1 MLADPMMWAR
11 VTAIAKALLERGGL
25 NKEAINQ
32 IVYDSTLA
40 PSRADLSGARDFLGA
55 KALDHCAMIERAFI
69 GGSAHNGRQRRCS
82 TARQHSRLTFVRN
95 DNDDGLANRFIG
107 GVAEDTRRP
116 PVPICDDAIE
126 LLCKAQLWIILV
138 TTSQFGPDAY
148 SFAKDKP
155 LTLLSGSELLG
166 LLEQHG

>member
-1 MLADPMMWAR
+1 M
-11 VTAIAKALLERGGL
+11 
-25 NKEAINQ
+25 
-32 IVYDSTLA
+32 
-40 PSRADLSGARDFLGA
+40 
-55 KALDHCAMIERAFI
+55 
-69 GGSAHNGRQRRCS
+69 
-82 TARQHSRLTFVRN
+82 RN

-166 LLEQHG
+166 LLEQHGYKFRIDLQEATRLARTRTASA